1 MLPRDSGGRS
11 RSIILRPCRSQ
22 PLRPAVSLTATIQEK
37 VMNVV
42 EDWPHW
48 SLDASLAS
56 RSGSRLCKIP
66 RIVRSGH
73 VLVSPWGH
81 AANAAGQS
89 AFTMVVL
96 RGYV

>member
-1 MLPRDSGGRS
+1 M
-11 RSIILRPCRSQ
+11 IFQPCHSH
-22 PLRPAVSLTATIQEK
+22 PLRQAVATIQEK

-42 EDWPHW
+42 EDWHQW
-48 SLDASLAS
+48 SLDVSLAS
-56 RSGSRLCKIP
+56 SSGIRSNKNP

-73 VLVSPWGH
+73 VLVSLWEH

-89 AFTMVVL
+89 ALTMVVL